1 MLTSMILR
9 NALSELGSRYIQM
22 EVVMENHFNAPAE
35 AVEQNIK
42 ACHNKATLPLGKMIL
57 LGIMAGAFIAIGGA
71 TSNTAVHNIDN
82 VGLARVLAGAI
93 FPVGLMMI
101 VFVGGELFTGNG
113 LIIMCVLDKRATWKQ
128 LVRNLVVVYF
138 SNLIGALLIDCL
150 ILLCGNLD
158 YSNGLLGAYTI
169 KVAVGKVAISPLKG
183 FTSGILCNILVCLAI
198 LMATTATDI
207 EGKVWAIFFPI
218 WAFVV
223 GGFEHCVANMFYIPA
238 GIMAAANPAYAAKAQ
253 EVYGITQKQLDSLTV
268 LNSLHNFIPVT
279 LGNLLGGMLFVG
291 IPCFLVYKRKWA
303 ANK

>member
-1 MLTSMILR
+1 
-9 NALSELGSRYIQM
+9 
-22 EVVMENHFNAPAE
+22 MENHFNAPAE

-42 ACHNKATLPLGKMIL
+42 ACHNKANLPLGKMIL

-128 LVRNLVVVYF
+128 LVRNLVIVYF

-158 YSNGLLGAYTI
+158 
-169 KVAVGKVAISPLKG
+169 
-183 FTSGILCNILVCLAI
+183 
-198 LMATTATDI
+198 
-207 EGKVWAIFFPI
+207 
-218 WAFVV
+218 
-223 GGFEHCVANMFYIPA
+223 
-238 GIMAAANPAYAAKAQ
+238 
-253 EVYGITQKQLDSLTV
+253 
-268 LNSLHNFIPVT
+268 
-279 LGNLLGGMLFVG
+279 
-291 IPCFLVYKRKWA
+291 
-303 ANK
+303 